1 LYLEITKT
9 EFDDFGEIQK
19 MIEELAIYENM
30 LDQCHMTVDK
40 LKEDY
45 ANGPQVIPEYSKP
58 KFYSS
63 IARID
68 GNVVGYTVSIGKF
81 QIQGCIPQ
89 RKTLWVEFG
98 TINYFENPKSIIFNI
113 FFKDFFTLDHGKET
127 YLEDLYIRE
136 DYRRQGIG
144 SVLLSSVWDEAE
156 SRDSN
161 GLYWVC
167 LGWNTKSLD
176 FYHSLGAKNQ
186 DVTFFRFEID
196 HEF

>member
-1 LYLEITKT
+1 
-9 EFDDFGEIQK
+9 
-19 MIEELAIYENM
+19 
-30 LDQCHMTVDK
+30 MTD
-40 LKEDY
+40 
-45 ANGPQVIPEYSKP
+45 
-58 KFYSS
+58 
-63 IARID
+63 
-68 GNVVGYTVSIGKF
+68 
-81 QIQGCIPQ
+81 
-89 RKTLWVEFG
+89 FG
-98 TINYFENPKSIIFNI
+98 TIKRFRNPYSNILFE
-113 FFKDFFTLDHGKET
+113 DFFTLDHGKET

-144 SVLLSSVWDEAE
+144 SVLLSSVWDGAK

>member
-1 LYLEITKT
+1 MNSPAQTFWTDFITIKC
-9 EFDDFGEIQK
+9 FR
-19 MIEELAIYENM
+19 N
-30 LDQCHMTVDK
+30 
-40 LKEDY
+40 
-45 ANGPQVIPEYSKP
+45 PYS
-58 KFYSS
+58 
-63 IARID
+63 
-68 GNVVGYTVSIGKF
+68 
-81 QIQGCIPQ
+81 
-89 RKTLWVEFG
+89 
-98 TINYFENPKSIIFNI
+98 NI
-113 FFKDFFTLDHGKET
+113 LFKDFFTLDHGKET

-144 SVLLSSVWDEAE
+144 SVLLSSVWDGAK

>member
-1 LYLEITKT
+1 MDNLFVRITS
-9 EFDDFGEIQK
+9 IQPRQTG
-19 MIEELAIYENM
+19 
-30 LDQCHMTVDK
+30 DTQRVK
-40 LKEDY
+40 L
-45 ANGPQVIPEYSKP
+45 
-58 KFYSS
+58 
-63 IARID
+63 
-68 GNVVGYTVSIGKF
+68 
-81 QIQGCIPQ
+81 QIC
-89 RKTLWVEFG
+89 L
-98 TINYFENPKSIIFNI
+98 FE
-113 FFKDFFTLDHGKET
+113 DFFTLDHGKET

-144 SVLLSSVWDEAE
+144 SVLLSSVWDGAK